1 MMLSSGMVGSMDEEG
16 TTPTKRTVWNSSHTL
31 KHKRMGKSIQRY
43 FFKYIASTKK
53 RARCDFYNVPFWVF
67 LIRVSSVPRKDIQ
80 SLDFLLFRS
89 ADEFAHFL
97 ILSSI
102 SDKTAISVCNSDI
115 LVICSITERRLD
127 P

>member
-1 MMLSSGMVGSMDEEG
+1 MDEEG
-16 TTPTKRTVWNSSHTL
+16 TTPTKRTVWNSSHTP
-31 KHKRMGKSIQRY
+31 KHKKKGRTAQRY
-43 FFKYIASTKK
+43 CFKYIASTKK
-53 RARCDFYNVPFWVF
+53 RARCSFYNVPFWVF

-102 SDKTAISVCNSDI
+102 SDKITISVCNSDI